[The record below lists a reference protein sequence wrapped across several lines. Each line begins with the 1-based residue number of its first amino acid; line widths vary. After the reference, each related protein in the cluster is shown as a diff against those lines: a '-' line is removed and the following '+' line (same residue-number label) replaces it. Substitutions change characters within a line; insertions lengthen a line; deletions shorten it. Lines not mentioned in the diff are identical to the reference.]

1 MRRNARSSQEKE
13 RCTSH
18 PKNRGRILQGFCGQ
32 RPALRQSDVY
42 WCRSKFWRSC
52 ENLQEPIESCLSPG
66 GVLAVELMIDATN
79 TPLFT
84 RAANVND
91 AMLVGTKENTCAWLR
106 LANFDVEVLEERID
120 YSVTKSKWYDM
131 LRGRFYS
138 SLRELNDVE
147 IEEGID
153 ELERG
158 KLKDLNLQDDI
169 PIFSTSLIFIA
180 KKGH

>member
-1 MRRNARSSQEKE
+1 
-13 RCTSH
+13 
-18 PKNRGRILQGFCGQ
+18 
-32 RPALRQSDVY
+32 
-42 WCRSKFWRSC
+42 
-52 ENLQEPIESCLSPG
+52 
-66 GVLAVELMIDATN
+66 MIDAPN

-84 RAANVND
+84 RAENVND